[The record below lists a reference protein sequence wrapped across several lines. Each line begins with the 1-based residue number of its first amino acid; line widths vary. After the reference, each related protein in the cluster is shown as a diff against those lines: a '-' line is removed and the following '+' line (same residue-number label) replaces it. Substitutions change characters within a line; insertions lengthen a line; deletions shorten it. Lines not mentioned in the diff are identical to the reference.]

1 MEVPVVNA
9 MRRFPDWLSAFLF
22 RRPGETRGARVALAL
37 FLAALFVAGAVHWVA
52 FFDLGDAQLTAEDWP
67 LQRMFFDVLKQ
78 AVAEGTI
85 PWHTSYKFHG
95 TARFLAIPEIALTPQ
110 LMLLPYLTPGRFMLA
125 NILLLYGAGFVGCLL
140 LQRRYRMSP
149 LAFALFFLLFN
160 FNGHVTAH
168 LGVGHPWYGYFLLP
182 FFLSLVLGLGEG
194 RTGAVAAIKI
204 ALLLFII
211 WLQASFH
218 VVAWCLMLLLLIAIF
233 SRAQRLTAL
242 LAILFTGLLSA
253 FRIAP
258 GFLQFHGM
266 RHHFVS
272 GYRSLYDL
280 WEALVVVKEYGT
292 FKIGGIFGRQGW
304 WEYDLY
310 VGILALAVIVYY
322 GIVARWRKDH
332 DFGEVRSR
340 SLDLSLLIMFVLSL
354 SYFCAFIAL
363 LPIPLIN
370 AERVSSR
377 FMIIP
382 LLFVALAACLRMQPD
397 LERLERL
404 GAVKWLA
411 VLALMQIGFSLVNHS
426 VRWSL
431 MLLERAPYPTMQYV
445 PSVQIVAQQDP
456 QYKGVTMASAVVSLA
471 TLIILVGAL
480 VYCGLRR
487 GRGGK
492 AASAEA

>member
-1 MEVPVVNA
+1 
-9 MRRFPDWLSAFLF
+9 MRRLLDSLSAFLF
-22 RRPGETRGARVALAL
+22 RRPGKTRGARIAFAI
-37 FLAALFVAGAVHWVA
+37 FLAALFIAGAAHWTA

-67 LQRMFFDVLKQ
+67 LQRMFFDVLRQ
-78 AVAEGTI
+78 AVADGAI
-85 PWHTSYKFHG
+85 PWHTSYTFHG
-95 TARFLAIPEIALTPQ
+95 TTRFLAIPEIALTPQ
-110 LMLLPYLTPGRFMLA
+110 LLLLPHLTPGRFMLA

-140 LQRRYRMSP
+140 LERRYRMSP
-149 LAFALFFLLFN
+149 LAFALLFLLFN
-160 FNGHVTAH
+160 FNGHITAH

-182 FFLSLVLGLGEG
+182 FFLLLVSGLGEG
-194 RTGAVAAIKI
+194 RAGAAAAIKI
-204 ALLLFII
+204 ALLLFVI

-218 VVAWCLMLLLLIAIF
+218 VVAWCLMLLLLIAVF
-233 SRAQRLTAL
+233 GRGQRVTAL
-242 LAILFTGLLSA
+242 LAVVFTGLLSA

-266 RHHFVS
+266 RHRFVS

-280 WEALVVVKEYGT
+280 WEALVAVKEYGT
-292 FKIGGIFGRQGW
+292 FKIGGVFGRQGW

-310 VGILALAVIVYY
+310 IGILALAAIVYY
-322 GIVARWRKDH
+322 GIVARRRKD
-332 DFGEVRSR
+332 DDLGEVRNR
-340 SLDLSLLIMFVLSL
+340 SLDVSLLIMAVLSL
-354 SYFCAFIAL
+354 SYFYAFITL

-382 LLFVALAACLRMQPD
+382 LLFVALAACRRMQPD

-411 VLALMQIGFSLVNHS
+411 VPALMQIGFSLLNHS

-431 MLLERAPYPTMQYV
+431 MLLERDPYPTMTYV
-445 PSVQIVAQQDP
+445 SSVRIVAQQDP
-456 QYKGVTMASAVVSLA
+456 VYKGVTIASALVSLA

-480 VYCGLRR
+480 VYWRLRS
-487 GRGGK
+487 GRSGK
-492 AASAEA
+492 AASADP